1 MKRKLA
7 LAVVLILVI
16 TACGAALSACAK
28 IDAYFLETMRDDLR
42 DKTEICGQTKAQTYV
57 TNTGFTL
64 PSTVK
69 C

>member
-16 TACGAALSACAK
+16 TACCAALSACAK

-42 DKTEICGQTKAQTYV
+42 DKTEI
-57 TNTGFTL
+57 
-64 PSTVK
+64 
-69 C
+69 